1 MFSVNVFFV
10 KQDKRVK
17 SRFGYLI
24 YAIVKK
30 LQNRPTWGRNF

>member
-1 MFSVNVFFV
+1 MFSVTYFFCFV

-17 SRFGYLI
+17 ADFGYLI

-30 LQNRPTWGRNF
+30 KKEAK